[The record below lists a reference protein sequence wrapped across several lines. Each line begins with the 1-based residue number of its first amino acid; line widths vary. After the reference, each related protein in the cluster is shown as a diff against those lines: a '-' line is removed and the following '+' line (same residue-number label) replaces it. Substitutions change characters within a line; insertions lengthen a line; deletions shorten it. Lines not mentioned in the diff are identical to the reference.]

1 MKKKLFSLFVVLV
14 GLAFITEANAQM
26 SKAMQKACKAKTKE
40 LTKGGWAIMGSSYT
54 LDMAL
59 AKHYEKLDG
68 KQEVFGTA
76 ISTQKNIG
84 TAKLQQDAIEK
95 YTTQIGMS
103 IKGRVTTQHGSQ
115 VSSDAMEE
123 IDSFL
128 QGFDGKVQAGKEGLE
143 AAGKWV
149 GDKAQKTGK
158 AIRTGAAMGMGAVI
172 LGADVTIKGVKKVG
186 SKVGEKGQEVGR
198 MAVAA
203 KNKAVEKAKGLWA
216 RAKERAKAGKALSF

>member
-123 IDSFL
+123 IDLFL
-128 QGFDGKVQAGKEGLE
+128 QGFDGKVQAELKGELKLSYMIYRQTKQPNGKPCYEFEGYFIVDIEE
-143 AAGKWV
+143 AHQARM
-149 GDKAQKTGK
+149 KAFQQMLAESRAHQK
-158 AIRTGAAMGMGAVI
+158 I
-172 LGADVTIKGVKKVG
+172 
-186 SKVGEKGQEVGR
+186 
-198 MAVAA
+198 
-203 KNKAVEKAKGLWA
+203 
-216 RAKERAKAGKALSF
+216 AKETAEWINEAFEAEQAELLQVTE

>member
-1 MKKKLFSLFVVLV
+1 MKKILFSLFVVLV
-14 GLAFITEANAQM
+14 GLAFTTEANAQL
-26 SKAMQKACKAKTKE
+26 SRKMQKACKAKTKE

-84 TAKLQQDAIEK
+84 SAKLQQDAIEK
-95 YTTQIGMS
+95 YATQIGMS

-128 QGFDGKVQAGKEGLE
+128 QGFDGKVQAELKGELKLSYMIYREAKQPNGKPCYEFEGYFIVDIE
-143 AAGKWV
+143 AAHQARM
-149 GDKAQKTGK
+149 KAFQQMLAETQ
-158 AIRTGAAMGMGAVI
+158 AHQRI
-172 LGADVTIKGVKKVG
+172 
-186 SKVGEKGQEVGR
+186 
-198 MAVAA
+198 
-203 KNKAVEKAKGLWA
+203 
-216 RAKERAKAGKALSF
+216 AKETAEWVQEAFEAEQAELLESAAQ